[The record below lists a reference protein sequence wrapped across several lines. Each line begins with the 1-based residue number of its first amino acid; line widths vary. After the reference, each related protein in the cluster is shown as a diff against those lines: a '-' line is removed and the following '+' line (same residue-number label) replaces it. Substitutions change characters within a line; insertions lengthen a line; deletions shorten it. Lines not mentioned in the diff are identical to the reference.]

1 MEMTSGKGSTLVC
14 PLLRTSHWKIK
25 AQVKVKG
32 REDAESDQL
41 LLNLHHLVGKT
52 VRCASTVDYEI
63 FIPSAAQE

>member
-1 MEMTSGKGSTLVC
+1 MAKGSSRGC
-14 PLLRTSHWKIK
+14 PLLRTPHRKIK

-32 REDAESDQL
+32 REDAESDRL
-41 LLNLHHLVGKT
+41 LLNLHHLAGKT